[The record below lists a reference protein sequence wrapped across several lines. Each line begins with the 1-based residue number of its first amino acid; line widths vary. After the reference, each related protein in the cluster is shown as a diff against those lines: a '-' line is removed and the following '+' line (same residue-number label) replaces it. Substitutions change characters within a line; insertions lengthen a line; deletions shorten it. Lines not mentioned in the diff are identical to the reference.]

1 MDFDISGS
9 GLIEEMIIPVDILA
23 KSDLPMIINEE
34 QPPKEIDDFV
44 QPDYEI
50 KTETLDIDAIPNL
63 TRDFE
68 ELTEDVEDTE
78 DDFEDPEGLDVLNED
93 FAEEGSAE
101 VLQVTEEI
109 ITDDEDILNSAVET
123 NCNCK
128 SELSKMISDPK
139 SILTQTLV
147 ETIKQELRESFE
159 EKYESQIKSC
169 EVKVSFITESSGN
182 LSNAYISVNRL
193 GE

>member
-1 MDFDISGS
+1 MDLYISGS
-9 GLIEEMIIPVDILA
+9 GLIEEMIIPVDILS
-23 KSDLPMIINEE
+23 KSELPMTVNEGE
-34 QPPKEIDDFV
+34 PPKEIDDFV

-68 ELTEDVEDTE
+68 ELTEDVQETE
-78 DDFEDPEGLDVLNED
+78 ADFEDPEGLDVPNED

-123 NCNCK
+123 DCNCK
-128 SELSKMISDPK
+128 TELSKMISDPK
-139 SILTQTLV
+139 SILTQTLI

-169 EVKVSFITESSGN
+169 ELKVQFFI
-182 LSNAYISVNRL
+182 
-193 GE
+193 